1 MLYAGNVLYAFVR
14 NIESGTG
21 KGARIKYSTNYTATH
36 PTFTWASWGFPQFG
50 YPMFINYGQNYSC
63 NGKSNCDANFV
74 YVLVPDSNSAYVPGN
89 RIILLRAP
97 VSGLLTRAN
106 WTCRTSTSW
115 AAFADTGWPGNPTCA
130 SIMDYKGHALRGSV
144 IFNHLRGKYYW
155 WLSHAYNVDQFDV
168 REFGGFGVY
177 SASNPWGPW
186 TTVYYTEKWDI
197 GPGEKGDFP
206 TKWISGATGD
216 VMYNV
221 NSSLYQSDDWFT
233 VRKATL
239 GANY

>member
-1 MLYAGNVLYAFVR
+1 
-14 NIESGTG
+14 
-21 KGARIKYSTNYTATH
+21 
-36 PTFTWASWGFPQFG
+36 
-50 YPMFINYGQNYSC
+50 
-63 NGKSNCDANFV
+63 
-74 YVLVPDSNSAYVPGN
+74 VPGN
-89 RIILLRAP
+89 RIVLLRAP

-115 AAFADTGWPGNPTCA
+115 AAFADTGWPGNTTCA

-155 WLSHAYNVDQFDV
+155 WLSHAYNIDQFDV

-177 SASNPWGPW
+177 SAPNPWGPW

-221 NSSLYQSDDWFT
+221 NSSLYQSNDWFT

-239 GANY
+239 GASH